1 MLVVDTGLPW
11 LGEDVRSMLVWLGIL
26 SFGAVIGWVVAF
38 VYHHNRALLRELKGL
53 LAILFGAALQ
63 AVFGVSLGI
72 VVYGVGVAAGIV
84 LYVITLLFRSLRRA
98 HEIKTL

>member
-1 MLVVDTGLPW
+1 M
-11 LGEDVRSMLVWLGIL
+11 SVWLGT
-26 SFGAVIGWVVAF
+26 FGFGMVIGWVVAF

-63 AVFGVSLGI
+63 AVFGVNLGI
-72 VVYGVGVAAGIV
+72 IVYGVGVTAGTV

>member
-1 MLVVDTGLPW
+1 MF
-11 LGEDVRSMLVWLGIL
+11 VWLGT
-26 SFGAVIGWVVAF
+26 FGFGMVIGWVAAF
-38 VYHHNRALLRELKGL
+38 VYHHSRALLRELKGL

-63 AVFGVSLGI
+63 AIFGVSSGI
-72 VVYGVGVAAGIV
+72 IVYGVGVTAGTV

>member
-1 MLVVDTGLPW
+1 MRDVGLM
-11 LGEDVRSMLVWLGIL
+11 SVWLGTFG
-26 SFGAVIGWVVAF
+26 FGAVIGWVVAF

-84 LYVITLLFRSLRRA
+84 LYVITLFFRSLRRA
-98 HEIKTL
+98 HEIRTY